1 MKALL
6 LCLVSFTVMSLADPA
21 RSAMHGQ
28 SSLCPSDPALPD
40 SSVDRSSRVSA
51 IRESISHKK
60 YDEALQLAEN
70 LVMAEEGNYEGYF
83 WKGYIQKQ
91 RQELYSAVRSLRRA
105 ERLKPAGGAVA
116 KVLALCYGLL
126 DQHQLFVRKMQEAA
140 ILDPHDFAPHY
151 YLGRNAATSFKC
163 EDASSHFHAAL
174 QRNPADYFSYY
185 ELGYCLESNGLLEEA
200 RHTYQLS
207 IEQAERC
214 HVQFSPPFS
223 GLSRIALLENDP
235 IGALSQAQQSVQL
248 QPNSAT
254 SRMLLAQVF
263 MKGGR
268 HSEAIPELKK
278 AISLDETASSLYYLL
293 YQCYLKT
300 GETTLAQG
308 TLAEFKKVLSF
319 YGEGRP

>member
-1 MKALL
+1 MKTLL
-6 LCLVSFTVMSLADPA
+6 ICFVCIVVLFLVDSSS
-21 RSAMHGQ
+21 SAIQGQ
-28 SSLCPSDPALPD
+28 TAFCPSDPALPD
-40 SSVDRSSRVSA
+40 SSVERSSRVSA

-60 YDEALQLAEN
+60 YDEALHLAEN
-70 LVMAEEGNYEGYF
+70 LVKDEGGNYEGYF

-91 RQELYSAVRSLRRA
+91 RQELYSAVRSLRNA
-105 ERLKPAGGAVA
+105 ERLKPVGGAVA
-116 KVLALCYGLL
+116 KVLALCYDLL

-140 ILDPHDFAPHY
+140 SLDPRDFAPHY
-151 YLGRNAATSFKC
+151 YLGRNAASSFKC

-174 QRNPADYFSYY
+174 QRNPANYFSYY
-185 ELGYCLESNGLLEEA
+185 ELGYCLESKGLLEEA
-200 RHTYQLS
+200 RHNYQLS
-207 IEQAERC
+207 IEQAEQC

-235 IGALSQAQQSVQL
+235 IRALSQALQSVQL
-248 QPNSAT
+248 QPNSAAN
-254 SRMLLAQVF
+254 RMLLAQVF

-268 HSEAIPELKK
+268 HSEAIPQLKK

-319 YGEGRP
+319 YGEGHP

>member
-1 MKALL
+1 MKTLL
-6 LCLVSFTVMSLADPA
+6 ICFVSFVVPFLID
-21 RSAMHGQ
+21 SASFAMQGQ
-28 SSLCPSDPALPD
+28 TAFCRSDPALPD

-60 YDEALQLAEN
+60 YDEALHLAEN
-70 LVMAEEGNYEGYF
+70 LVKAEGSNYEGYF

-91 RQELYSAVRSLRRA
+91 RQELYSAVQSLRNA
-105 ERLKPAGGAVA
+105 ERLKPVGGAVA
-116 KVLALCYGLL
+116 KVLALCYDLL

-140 ILDPHDFAPHY
+140 SLDPHDFAPHY
-151 YLGRNAATSFKC
+151 YLGRNAASSFKC

-185 ELGYCLESNGLLEEA
+185 ELGYCLESNGVLEEA
-200 RHTYQLS
+200 RHNYQLS
-207 IEQAERC
+207 IEQAEQC

-235 IGALSQAQQSVQL
+235 IRALSQALQSVQL
-248 QPNSAT
+248 QPNSAAN
-254 SRMLLAQVF
+254 RMLLAQVF

-268 HSEAIPELKK
+268 HSEAIPQLKK

-319 YGEGRP
+319 YGEGHP